1 MDPKQ
6 KLWADYEAKA
16 GREQLIQGAQLNDD
30 TYRSFRSMLEA
41 KDAGNHVK
49 IQELI
54 VNNQARAF
62 ELCLR
67 CGNRPMLL
75 FSHLPSFSV
84 I

>member
-1 MDPKQ
+1 
-6 KLWADYEAKA
+6 
-16 GREQLIQGAQLNDD
+16 
-30 TYRSFRSMLEA
+30 MLEA

-62 ELCLR
+62 ALCLR
-67 CGNRPMLL
+67 CGNRPVLL